1 MGAHG
6 PSFRKRATAAILV
19 ALATSVA
26 RDALAEVELGALS
39 RASDGVRTAALPHV
53 LGEPVSVVV
62 RIPEGVAEPEGFVP
76 IAPGLGVLDLGPAT
90 LYALARERP
99 ELRFDWAPP
108 RRLLMERADEFA
120 HASSFRNDTGLTGRG
135 VVIGVIDSGIDPTHP
150 DLRGEDGRSR
160 ILWWL
165 DFSRGPLGRHP
176 ELEAELGCSG
186 ENAAGRCAVL
196 DGSDVEELLGNDEA
210 ADDPGDAFGHGT
222 HVASLAAG
230 SGRAFDPLR
239 YVGVAPEASFVIV
252 RAIRAGGGI
261 FDADILKAT
270 RFVFERA
277 DELAMPAVVN
287 LSLGSDFGG
296 HDGSS
301 SLERGLESF
310 VGPAHPGR
318 AIVVAAGNSAGL
330 VDGITGV
337 PGPCGVHT
345 EVHVPRDE
353 SALVPLVT
361 LAAHDPIRA
370 TLYAWIATRPGDQ
383 LSVGVVDSNGA
394 VVEPVA
400 PGRAVVEESQG
411 VTVSVANDVHGGTDR
426 VPTGSQGAV
435 VIVEGTWPS
444 ERTFALTL
452 EGHGSARVWVL
463 GEGDLGPSV
472 SFGPLLPRAR
482 KEGTVNVPASSPGL
496 IAVGATLNRTD
507 WVDAEGENVSFPD
520 HGALDDAPPDTT
532 AYFSSAGP
540 NADGFMKPDIVAS
553 GANVIGAMAATADP
567 RFTDATLFSSPECDD
582 RGYDEHCTVVD
593 DGHAVS
599 SGTSMAAPL
608 VSGAVALLFERD
620 PSLDQTR
627 VRALLQAGSRALA
640 GVVFDERQVGVGAL
654 DLAGTLDVL
663 AADTDRLPGSAT
675 RLTLGASFAHP
686 DSSWPVEGVALVRDD
701 EGRVADGFDPARLSL
716 EVRGAGVVRPLA
728 RVEAGLFS
736 FAIAAEPGSG
746 GRSLSVA
753 LRFDERTLAERS
765 APIAVDPELART
777 LPSGRGG
784 CALGAR
790 GGGEPWGFVSTL
802 ALLAAAV
809 ARARRRSNRPPARV
823 SIEAPARRDAREF
836 LAAVH
841 RSKKLHRPW
850 VAAPAT
856 PADFARFLARSKQPN
871 RRVFLVRLR
880 ETREL
885 AGVVTLSEI
894 VFGNFRSA
902 YCGYYAFEPFAGKGY
917 LGEGLGL
924 VLDFAFAEL
933 GLHRVEAN
941 VQPKNVRSLRL
952 VRRLGFRE
960 EGFSPKYLFISGRF
974 RDHVRTTMLAETW
987 AKRRKRAVTAPPST
1001 RAPNAARTVPRRDR
1015 TDARGRPARGARRPR
1030 APQKRR

>member
-1 MGAHG
+1 
-6 PSFRKRATAAILV
+6 
-19 ALATSVA
+19 
-26 RDALAEVELGALS
+26 
-39 RASDGVRTAALPHV
+39 V
-53 LGEPVSVVV
+53 LGEPMSVVV
-62 RIPEGVAEPEGFVP
+62 RIPEGVAEPSGFVP
-76 IAPGLGVLDLGPAT
+76 IAPGLGVLDLEPGA
-90 LYALARERP
+90 LHALARERP
-99 ELRFDWAPP
+99 ELHFDWAPS

-150 DLRGEDGRSR
+150 DLRGENGRSR

-186 ENAAGRCAVL
+186 ENSAGRCAVL
-196 DGSDVEELLGNDEA
+196 DGSDVEELLGNDEP

-230 SGRAFDPLR
+230 SGRWSDPGR
-239 YVGVAPEASFVIV
+239 YVGVAPEASLIVV

-301 SLERGLESF
+301 SLEQGLESF
-310 VGPAHPGR
+310 VGPARPGR

-353 SALVPLVT
+353 RALVPLVT
-361 LAAHDPIRA
+361 LAARDPIRA
-370 TLYAWIATRPGDQ
+370 TLYAWIATRPGDA

-394 VVEPVA
+394 VVEPVV
-400 PGRAVVEESQG
+400 PGRAVVEERLG
-411 VTVSVANDVHGGTDR
+411 VTVSVANDVHGGPDR
-426 VPTGSQGAV
+426 VPMGSQGAV
-435 VIVEGTWPS
+435 VIVEGAWPS

-452 EGHGSARVWVL
+452 EGPGSARVWVL
-463 GEGDLGPSV
+463 GEGDLGPTV
-472 SFGPLLPRAR
+472 SFGPLVPRAK
-482 KEGTVNVPASSPGL
+482 KEGTINVPASSPGL

-507 WVDAEGENVSFPD
+507 WVDAAGEEVSFPE

-627 VRALLQAGSRALA
+627 VRALLQAGSRALR

-716 EVRGAGVVRPLA
+716 EVRGAGLVRPLA

-746 GRSLSVA
+746 GRPLSVA
-753 LRFDERTLAERS
+753 LRFDGSTLAERS

-784 CALGAR
+784 CALGVR
-790 GGGEPWGFVSTL
+790 SNGGDAWGFVSAL

-809 ARARRRSNRPPARV
+809 ARARRRSKQSEPRV
-823 SIEAPARRDAREF
+823 GIEAPARRDAREF
-836 LAAVH
+836 LAAAR
-841 RSKKLHRPW
+841 RSKKLHGPW

-871 RRVFLVRLR
+871 RRVFLVRVR

-902 YCGYYAFEPFAGKGY
+902 YCGYYAFEPCAGKGY
-917 LGEGLGL
+917 LGEGLAL
-924 VLDFAFAEL
+924 VLDFAFCEL

-941 VQPKNVRSLRL
+941 VQPKNVASRRL

-987 AKRRKRAVTAPPST
+987 AKRRLGAVTTPRST
-1001 RAPNAARTVPRRDR
+1001 RAPNVARTEPRPDR
-1015 TDARGRPARGARRPR
+1015 TDARGRLARGARRPR
-1030 APQKRR
+1030 ARQKRR